1 MMRYEALMRDIEQKI
16 EDGRLR
22 GGQKL
27 PSIREAAAAYEC
39 SKSTVIRAYAELEKR
54 HLLYS
59 VPQSGYY
66 AVLQRREETS
76 ASSAVSLNLSAVA
89 PDPDVF
95 PYIDFQHC
103 INKAIDRYRNHLF
116 TYGTPQGLPSLLQVL
131 SRHLAS
137 YQVFAPADRISIT
150 SGVQQALSILTAM
163 TFPSGKR
170 TVLVEQPTY
179 AIFIE
184 MLELLGVPVQG
195 IARTE
200 TGIDLDELE
209 TLFRTGDIKFF
220 YTIPRFQNPLGSSYA
235 AGTKKAIAELAR
247 RYDVIV
253 VEDDYLADLET
264 DPKADPI
271 YAYDSSHVVY
281 LKSYSKI
288 LFPGLRVGVAVLPP
302 DLQAVFAKHK
312 RFADIDSSML
322 SQAALEIYIQ
332 SGMFARRRRA
342 ISEAY
347 RSRMQR
353 LVRAMDA
360 CNDTPDVRHMRPES
374 GMHTHLALP
383 ASLRPETLVDRLAKR
398 RIETRDADACFLRG
412 FVKWPM
418 LQLSI
423 AQIGEERI
431 DEGVAAIF
439 AEIGRM
445 RRG

>member
-1 MMRYEALMRDIEQKI
+1 MMRYEALMRDIERKI

-27 PSIREAAAAYEC
+27 PSIREAAAAYDC

-137 YQVFAPADRISIT
+137 YQVFAPADRISVT
-150 SGVQQALSILTAM
+150 SGVQQALSILTTM

-200 TGIDLDELE
+200 AGIDLDELE

-220 YTIPRFQNPLGSSYA
+220 YTIPRFQNPLGLSYA

-247 RYDVIV
+247 RYDIIV

-271 YAYDSSHVVY
+271 YAYGSSHVVY

-302 DLQAVFAKHK
+302 DLQAVFGKHK
-312 RFADIDSSML
+312 RFSDIDSSML

-332 SGMFARRRRA
+332 SGMFDRRRRA
-342 ISEAY
+342 ISDAY

-383 ASLRPETLVDRLAKR
+383 ARLRPGTLVDRLAKR

-412 FVKWPM
+412 FAKRPM